1 MIQKLIFSL
10 FALTTLFFMGCGAAG
25 GNDPGTEYV
34 PDMVHGIAY
43 EANLSDAYYKNTW
56 GTDQEYYDLAKPRLP
71 VKGTIPRGYIGT
83 NSHDGI
89 QVTLNGYVPFYYG
102 DSEDERLRAS
112 EDILNNPFP
121 ITKKGLSQGKE
132 LYEISCAICHG
143 KKLDG
148 DGFLVSDDNPNVKY
162 PAQPANFLMDKFI
175 DKSNGFYYFAI
186 MKGKNVM
193 GSYADK
199 LSYKERWDVIHYIRS
214 VQAKKKGLKYNENEN
229 TFSEYAWAVN
239 DSKHGVSHEGNASH
253 GGMHVSATLTQHGS
267 QVIDGHNTAAIKTV
281 EGQTT
286 EHKKDGWIK
295 RTIKKGKEKVSDFKE
310 KRAAKKAAKGN
321 H

>member
-1 MIQKLIFSL
+1 M
-10 FALTTLFFMGCGAAG
+10 
-25 GNDPGTEYV
+25 
-34 PDMVHGIAY
+34 
-43 EANLSDAYYKNTW
+43 SDAEQMSRKELLQPNRLEKKLYAFVDHAYRKKRL
-56 GTDQEYYDLAKPRLP
+56 YISAAVAVVVLILAILGGWKYVQNERINQANQYHIARSML
-71 VKGTIPRGYIGT
+71 T
-83 NSHDGI
+83 NPA
-89 QVTLNGYVPFYYG
+89 L
-102 DSEDERLRAS
+102 SEDERLRAS